1 MDFNSVCFVRSV
13 VSKMRT
19 TENTI
24 LCTWVLRFPT
34 SVYSSVVLTSAA
46 DSPPRRNGWFGM
58 SITAALRVWHYC
70 RSFVWLYYVIYVIT
84 RIVYRWTLRR
94 CVSASVGYSFLNFIF
109 FRRFCCFSVMKTF
122 KTSIISKLTLGTY
135 YALQCILVFTTSTN
149 ADVDFEFCKNTC
161 LACVFVNFICRCIC
175 LGVGP
180 ILCSYRFSFRRWEF
194 VVSVCDCCKVLT
206 WKPLQWTLT
215 TSKAKMIVV
224 CHAEYPDL
232 LLSC

>member
-84 RIVYRWTLRR
+84 RIVYRWTLRQCIGR
-94 CVSASVGYSFLNFIF
+94 LF
-109 FRRFCCFSVMKTF
+109 
-122 KTSIISKLTLGTY
+122 ISKLHFFSPVLLFLGY
-135 YALQCILVFTTSTN
+135 ENIQN
-149 ADVDFEFCKNTC
+149 
-161 LACVFVNFICRCIC
+161 VNNFQVNIRYVLRVTMYFSIYNVYKRRCR
-175 LGVGP
+175 
-180 ILCSYRFSFRRWEF
+180 FR
-194 VVSVCDCCKVLT
+194 VL
-206 WKPLQWTLT
+206 
-215 TSKAKMIVV
+215 
-224 CHAEYPDL
+224 
-232 LLSC
+232 